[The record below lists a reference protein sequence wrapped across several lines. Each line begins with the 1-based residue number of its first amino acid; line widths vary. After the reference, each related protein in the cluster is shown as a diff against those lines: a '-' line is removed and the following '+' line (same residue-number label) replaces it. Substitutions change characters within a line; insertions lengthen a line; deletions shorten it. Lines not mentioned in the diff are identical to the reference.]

1 MQQRKAMM
9 MYGNMSKEEKQ
20 LNKEDLIAYKRFDNK
35 NYAMIPGISNQKAVL
50 DQSLKKS
57 PKIAGKD

>member
-1 MQQRKAMM
+1 M
-9 MYGNMSKEEKQ
+9 MYGNMSKQEKQ

-35 NYAMIPGISNQKAVL
+35 NYAMIPGISNQKNVL

-57 PKIAGKD
+57 PKVVGKEEKLK